1 MGVSHPPP
9 NNRKLHEWAS
19 DETQSE
25 KKGPAVFEKVC
36 VALFQHPPLPAHPPH
51 PPHTQSFCP
60 FRLAFSICC
69 RQQNFC
75 IAGSL
80 KSRQIVVM
88 ETGLFF
94 ADQCET
100 HKKCKITIRSML
112 SAFAG
117 IHSSSM
123 AHTASFA
130 LLVSGA
136 KKQLYLLMQKAKKHP
151 FDEMLHLHRLLRNTC
166 RCLRHLHESWPGLS
180 CKREF

>member
-1 MGVSHPPP
+1 MGIGWDT
-9 NNRKLHEWAS
+9 EWKERSSCLWKSLCCSLSTA
-19 DETQSE
+19 
-25 KKGPAVFEKVC
+25 
-36 VALFQHPPLPAHPPH
+36 PLPAHPPH

-60 FRLAFSICC
+60 FRLAFSISC

-100 HKKCKITIRSML
+100 HKKCKITICSML

-180 CKREF
+180 CKREFWS